1 MFPQLGQWRR
11 RSMGSVLERSVEVWQ
26 KGDCWKAAGS
36 TPASPGLHHMESAGQ
51 AKLLLPLPCMSEG
64 RNFPYPCMD
73 ASSLWLKCIYQ
84 CWIHK
89 STISNRQMEKGRWQ
103 VRWLAWLVSEWA
115 ERQLLHRSSK
125 LLSHGFS
132 NHVKISFV
140 CMNIEKM
147 SRDFLLLININSAE
161 PDSSLYSVH
170 SKQSLYLSSQ
180 LLRTSIITN
189 ESTNTLVT
197 CGWLFPKKL
206 IIKCCRLLWGW

>member
-73 ASSLWLKCIYQ
+73 AQFPLVEMHLSMLNTQEHYFKQ
-84 CWIHK
+84 
-89 STISNRQMEKGRWQ
+89 TNGEREMA

-140 CMNIEKM
+140 CMNREKM
-147 SRDFLLLININSAE
+147 SRDFLLLININSARARQFIIF
-161 PDSSLYSVH
+161 STFQTVFVSVLPAPQDQH
-170 SKQSLYLSSQ
+170 NHK
-180 LLRTSIITN
+180 
-189 ESTNTLVT
+189 
-197 CGWLFPKKL
+197 
-206 IIKCCRLLWGW
+206 